1 MKFTGE
7 NLTHMG
13 FHAKARLSVS
23 QCWRRGKRET
33 KSVVPDVEKPNHSAA
48 GFLFFSFY
56 FFGFSSGCL
65 TNRYVLNCPNKM
77 DFHLLSKDCRKADE
91 IPRMKT
97 ISAIKKK
104 NLQLN
109 NLQEKNLTLIIT
121 ESRLILP
128 ALKFCEH

>member
-13 FHAKARLSVS
+13 FYVKATLSVS
-23 QCWRRGKRET
+23 QCWGRGKRET
-33 KSVVPDVEKPNHSAA
+33 KSAVPDVEKPNYSAA
-48 GFLFFSFY
+48 GFLFFSPR
-56 FFGFSSGCL
+56 GCL

-77 DFHLLSKDCRKADE
+77 DFHLLSKDYWKADE

-104 NLQLN
+104 ICNQQFAGKEPNIHHNRELMNTFSL
-109 NLQEKNLTLIIT
+109 K
-121 ESRLILP
+121 IL
-128 ALKFCEH
+128 